1 MDFKALKASWIIMSV
16 VICIGMII
24 GLLFIFMPSFFLI
37 GEFGGFTG
45 QQWTDF
51 TVSNSKASL
60 FFLLEKSQM
69 GFYIV
74 MLGIT
79 ELIVILLAYRKRK
92 KWAWYLILII
102 ETLGWGG
109 SIGYDIPNGD
119 MVPVMTCLICL
130 IISYI
135 GLAIGAKP
143 ILKKPTS

>member
-1 MDFKALKASWIIMSV
+1 LVIKANKKGRYIEMDSKALKASWIIISV
-16 VICIGMII
+16 VICVGIII
-24 GLLFIFMPSFFLI
+24 GLLFIFMPAFFII

-51 TVSNSKASL
+51 TVSNSKASS

-79 ELIVILLAYRKRK
+79 ELIVILLAYRKRE
-92 KWAWYLILII
+92 KWAWYLLLII

-109 SIGYDIPNGD
+109 TIGYDIPTGD
-119 MVPVMTCLICL
+119 MEPVMT
-130 IISYI
+130 S
-135 GLAIGAKP
+135 
-143 ILKKPTS
+143 